1 MEEGLLEFRRCLRAN
16 DISDIEVLFWY
27 ASLMSR
33 LIIVIFVL
41 LPLLA
46 KAEDPGATVSASFQ
60 DVCKK
65 MEQAGIVGRPQT
77 DLVEKAI
84 PENILVIIGSD
95 SQRGSGQT
103 APISNSEIIV
113 GANMASISTYTSAST
128 SIASPS
134 ADPCKPMI
142 NGQSKV
148 SERAILEP
156 PDISEH

>member
-1 MEEGLLEFRRCLRAN
+1 MGEGLLEFRRCLRAN
-16 DISDIEVLFWY
+16 DISDIEILFWY

-46 KAEDPGATVSASFQ
+46 KAEDPVATVNASFQ

-95 SQRGSGQT
+95 SQRGSG
-103 APISNSEIIV
+103 
-113 GANMASISTYTSAST
+113 
-128 SIASPS
+128 
-134 ADPCKPMI
+134 
-142 NGQSKV
+142 
-148 SERAILEP
+148 
-156 PDISEH
+156 